1 MGKAKIISIINYKGG
16 VGKTVSAFNIA
27 AGLNFLNQNSVLL
40 IDLDPQC
47 SLSTIC
53 MRAYSKTKGE
63 HIRFS
68 SLKEEE
74 TINHIFNSYL
84 NREILD
90 FDVPFNLDKLI
101 KHNFYTGGKYKLQKF
116 DFIPSSMYSNSH
128 QGMMRGLEG
137 IESEIKRRFGD
148 DGNSNIKRL
157 SILAKFL
164 KEVELDQKYDFIIF
178 DCPPS
183 NNFIVQNALF
193 VSDYYVVPTIMDEMG
208 VQGINHLKNIVEN
221 DSVQII
227 CKQYRSLIDLAP
239 SNSYLSYLKSGSPKM
254 IGIIETLRKA
264 SSSKGGTEAEQWRRF
279 VETKL
284 PGMLFTPVVYHQV
297 EVQKLINAGECCFI
311 NWKRNG
317 TLPANESYGQIVF
330 DLLDR
335 INVPKSQFSREI
347 TDIL

>member
-1 MGKAKIISIINYKGG
+1 M
-16 VGKTVSAFNIA
+16 
-27 AGLNFLNQNSVLL
+27 
-40 IDLDPQC
+40 
-47 SLSTIC
+47 
-53 MRAYSKTKGE
+53 
-63 HIRFS
+63 
-68 SLKEEE
+68 
-74 TINHIFNSYL
+74 
-84 NREILD
+84 IL
-90 FDVPFNLDKLI
+90 
-101 KHNFYTGGKYKLQKF
+101 
-116 DFIPSSMYSNSH
+116 
-128 QGMMRGLEG
+128 
-137 IESEIKRRFGD
+137 
-148 DGNSNIKRL
+148 
-157 SILAKFL
+157 
-164 KEVELDQKYDFIIF
+164 
-178 DCPPS
+178 
-183 NNFIVQNALF
+183 
-193 VSDYYVVPTIMDEMG
+193 SDYYVVPTIMDEMG

>member
-148 DGNSNIKRL
+148 DGNSSIK
-157 SILAKFL
+157 
-164 KEVELDQKYDFIIF
+164 
-178 DCPPS
+178 PS